1 MEKTRKNF
9 FINLVLV
16 LLFSILFFGIILVRN
31 GAVYYANDDICM
43 KEIASGVYTGT
54 PSQHLVFSG
63 FPYSTMLMI
72 MFNLYNK
79 IDWYSLFFIFITFF
93 YTSCTIFFI
102 TKELKNNL
110 EKIIFIP
117 ILYCIYSFLLPS
129 SFVSYTF
136 TKVSAYIIAC
146 SLILYLLPH
155 NKFKNIIIGIGIII
169 SYSIRSYAC
178 AMILVFFVPAYLY
191 KNLNNKDNLKRD
203 FKFGLTVAILL
214 LLCIIVNK
222 FILYSSPEWKSYL
235 EYNKYRAEYFDYYRS
250 HLDTPEAK
258 EIYAKAGFTEKDKFL
273 LDNLCIGFDE
283 SLKDKT
289 INLVEICK
297 KENISRGNNV
307 FHYLKNLFT
316 KKTGIVYLIST
327 IALIIVCLKWNKK
340 ALLFTIVQLLILS
353 FLIMNGRVPER
364 VYMPLFFAF
373 ISTNII
379 IIFDNTNIG
388 EYILKIV
395 NYNHLSK
402 FGFCILSIGI
412 FSTLI
417 FKVYLTDSD
426 KEFYNFNLIALNYMS
441 NHQENFYLY
450 NHFELEPL
458 SIKNKYTVSNY
469 INIGGWSI
477 YSPLYYEKLKT
488 RGVNS
493 IDDLITRDNVYIIL
507 PADFDASQFNELS
520 DNVTIEKTDEIEQ
533 TYIVYKF
540 NK

>member
-1 MEKTRKNF
+1 MEKTRKDF

-16 LLFSILFFGIILVRN
+16 LLFSILFFGIILVKN

-54 PSQHLVFSG
+54 PSQHLVFSS

-79 IDWYSLFFIFITFF
+79 IDWYSLFFIFSTFF

-102 TKELKNNL
+102 IKELKNSL

-117 ILYCIYSFLLPS
+117 FLYYIYSFLLPNA
-129 SFVSYTF
+129 FVSYTF

-191 KNLNNKDNLKRD
+191 KNLDNKDILKRD
-203 FKFGLTVAILL
+203 FKFGLSVALL
-214 LLCIIVNK
+214 LLVCILVNK
-222 FILYSSPEWKSYL
+222 CVLYNSPEWKSYL

-250 HLDTPEAK
+250 HLDTPEAE
-258 EIYAKAGFTEKDKFL
+258 EIYTKAGFTEKDRFL

-297 KENISRGNNV
+297 QENISRGNDV
-307 FHYLKNLFT
+307 FHYLRNLFT
-316 KKTGIVYLIST
+316 KKTGITYLIST
-327 IALIIVCLKWNKK
+327 LALLIVCLKHNKK
-340 ALLFTIVQLLILS
+340 ALLFTILQLLILA

-379 IIFDNTNIG
+379 IIFNNTKIV

-395 NYNHLSK
+395 NYNSLSK
-402 FGFCILSIGI
+402 IVLCLLSII
-412 FSTLI
+412 LFCSLV
-417 FKVYLTDSD
+417 FKVYLTDDD
-426 KEFYNFNLIALNYMS
+426 KAFFNFNLIALNYMS

-493 IDDLITRDNVYIIL
+493 INDLITQDNVYIIL
-507 PADFDASQFNELS
+507 PTDFNSSHFNELS
-520 DNVTIEKTDEIEQ
+520 DNVTIEKIDEIEK
-533 TYIVYKF
+533 TYIVYKI